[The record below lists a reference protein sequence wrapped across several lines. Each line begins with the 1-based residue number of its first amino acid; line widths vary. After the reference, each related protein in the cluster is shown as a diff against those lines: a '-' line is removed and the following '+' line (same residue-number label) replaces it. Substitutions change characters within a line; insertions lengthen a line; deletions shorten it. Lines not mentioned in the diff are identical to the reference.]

1 LYFAANFLLIQK
13 KIIQCSKSFFENEKS
28 TKIDSVE
35 FNIGKLQFDFTVLVE
50 NPAPVNF
57 DNQISIA

>member
-1 LYFAANFLLIQK
+1 METKTSSKPILL
-13 KIIQCSKSFFENEKS
+13 ENEKS